1 MKKYLLLILLG
12 IGAIIAV
19 YSAILLNKG
28 ICPLILRPASKTIEC
43 ISANKSDALFKKASA
58 LLKSRKDN
66 EALAVYEEILSIE
79 PANIDASWGKAEVL
93 RRKRDYEHSEDLLN
107 QILKINPGHTSS
119 LISLAYIKYKDGRLN
134 DALQLVKRALN
145 TDCLD
150 NNNEALGY
158 VMLGMINSRRSQQGW
173 LFGKIAYGMQI
184 KCHFLKAKALASD
197 LPESSLAL
205 GTFYLLAP
213 PIAGGNLEEALKE
226 LESTLKI
233 APDFATVN
241 ARLAQAYRKKG
252 DLDKYNFYIKRTKEL
267 DPENE
272 VLRELNI

>member
-1 MKKYLLLILLG
+1 MKKYLLLILLS
-12 IGAIIAV
+12 IAIIIVVYLAV
-19 YSAILLNKG
+19 LLNKG
-28 ICPLILRPASKTIEC
+28 VCPLISRPVSKTIEY
-43 ISANKSDALFKKASA
+43 ISTEKSDTLFEKASL

-79 PANIDASWGKAEVL
+79 PANIDALWGKAEVL
-93 RRKRDYEHSEDLLN
+93 RRSRDYGHSEDLLN
-107 QILKINPGHTSS
+107 QILKINPGHVSS
-119 LISLAYIKYKDGRLN
+119 LISLSFIRYKDTRLN
-134 DALQLVKRALN
+134 EALQLVKRALKAER
-145 TDCLD
+145 LD
-150 NNNEALGY
+150 NDNEALGY

-173 LFGKIAYGMQI
+173 FFEKITYGMQI
-184 KCHFLKAKALASD
+184 KRHFLKAKALASD
-197 LPESSLAL
+197 LPEISLAL

-226 LESTLKI
+226 LDAAVKI

-241 ARLAQAYRKKG
+241 ARLAQAYKKKG
-252 DLDKYNFYIKRTKEL
+252 DLDKYNFYLKKTREL

>member
-1 MKKYLLLILLG
+1 LKKYLLFILLSIG
-12 IGAIIAV
+12 IIIVVYLAV
-19 YSAILLNKG
+19 LLNKG
-28 ICPLILRPASKTIEC
+28 VCPLNSGPVSKTIEY
-43 ISANKSDALFKKASA
+43 ITAEKSDTLFKKASL

-66 EALAVYEEILSIE
+66 EALVVYEEILSIE
-79 PANIDASWGKAEVL
+79 PANIDALWGKAEVL
-93 RRKRDYEHSEDLLN
+93 RRRRDYVHSEDLLN
-107 QILKINPGHTSS
+107 QILKINPGHASS
-119 LISLAYIKYKDGRLN
+119 LISLAYIKYKDARLSE
-134 DALQLVKRALN
+134 ALQLVKRALKAEY
-145 TDCLD
+145 LD

-173 LFGKIAYGMQI
+173 FFGKITYGMQI
-184 KCHFLKAKALASD
+184 KRHFLKAKALASD
-197 LPESSLAL
+197 LPEISLAL

-213 PIAGGNLEEALKE
+213 AIAGGNLEDALKE
-226 LESTLKI
+226 LDDAVKI

-252 DLDKYNFYIKRTKEL
+252 DLDKYNFYLKKTREL